1 MDNSRLR
8 VARLLPDEMAE
19 KRRAEASDDVAA
31 IVQGFRAD
39 GVLISDDDAY
49 EAWRRFSDTH
59 SAGWL
64 PLYEDPA
71 DILARL
77 LPFLEVEEG

>member
-1 MDNSRLR
+1 MDHSRLR
-8 VARLLPDEMAE
+8 IARVLPDEIAE
-19 KRRAEASDDVAA
+19 RRRAEASDDVAA
-31 IVQGFRAD
+31 IVQAFRPD

-64 PLYEDPA
+64 ALYDNPA
-71 DILARL
+71 DIRARL

>member
-8 VARLLPDEMAE
+8 IARVLPNEIAE
-19 KRRAEASDDVAA
+19 RHRAEASDDVTA
-31 IVQGFRAD
+31 IVQAFRAD

-59 SAGWL
+59 SAG
-64 PLYEDPA
+64 
-71 DILARL
+71 
-77 LPFLEVEEG
+77 